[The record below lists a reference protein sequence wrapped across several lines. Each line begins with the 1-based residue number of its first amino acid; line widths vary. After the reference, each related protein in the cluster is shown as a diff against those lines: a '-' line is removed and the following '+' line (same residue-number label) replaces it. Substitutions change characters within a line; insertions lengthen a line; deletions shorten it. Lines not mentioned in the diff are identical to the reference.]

1 MVMVTYVEKL
11 KMKKYYQYY
20 LDISEDALFEGLLG
34 YGMFSDRLPPIF
46 SSADFFEKSSK
57 IEQYL
62 QSDKKCHDYLSF
74 NVLRN
79 TGDYR
84 TINIPN
90 PIAYYHLCCFLRENW
105 NKIQNYFK
113 ATTNDQDSN
122 ISQIHLQYRKNKKSL
137 FEMKSYESKYE
148 LATEDSLI
156 VGKKYCVTAD
166 ISSCFPSIYTHA
178 IPWALIG
185 KNKAKKERSNGYWYN
200 GLDKWCRN
208 VTNGETHGILIG
220 PHYSNLISEIVLTK
234 IDQKIMSD
242 KWQFVRY
249 IDDFHCYTKNEN
261 DANAFL
267 IQLYKALQ
275 EFGLTLNRK
284 KISITRLPQ
293 INKDAWISV
302 LNSDEIVENKK
313 NN

>member
-1 MVMVTYVEKL
+1 
-11 KMKKYYQYY
+11 MKKYYQYY

-166 ISSCFPSIYTHA
+166 ISSCF
-178 IPWALIG
+178 L
-185 KNKAKKERSNGYWYN
+185 
-200 GLDKWCRN
+200 
-208 VTNGETHGILIG
+208 VFIL
-220 PHYSNLISEIVLTK
+220 
-234 IDQKIMSD
+234 M
-242 KWQFVRY
+242 QFLG
-249 IDDFHCYTKNEN
+249 H
-261 DANAFL
+261 
-267 IQLYKALQ
+267 
-275 EFGLTLNRK
+275 
-284 KISITRLPQ
+284 
-293 INKDAWISV
+293 
-302 LNSDEIVENKK
+302 
-313 NN
+313 